1 MKNSTYQTYFQQR
14 WPQLTHPHVR
24 SLAWLLDSP
33 CLLNAESERWAN
45 QLAELPLMNQ
55 TTLVWLAELDK
66 NPEPLIHYLAV
77 HPQTR
82 LGHYAENLLAFYF
95 LWRGELLAHRVQVR
109 SIAEKE
115 KKKGKE
121 KGKENTTIGE
131 FDFLLT
137 APSGLEHWEFAC
149 KFYLLIAPE
158 ATLSDYV
165 GPNLTDNLND
175 KSQKI
180 MSEQLALSQH
190 PDAKKYLSEPVS
202 AAKALLKGWLFYSST
217 ETEPLTDVAPN
228 HCRGLWC
235 RLSDL
240 KTLNAA
246 CLGARFGVLSRL
258 QWLAPAKMH
267 QAETMSLRELH
278 AYLAQL
284 FITDLRPV
292 LVAQLVPDSAYFV
305 EEERIFVVP
314 DEWNLG

>member
-1 MKNSTYQTYFQQR
+1 MFGKKGMKNLTYQAYFQQR

-33 CLLNAESERWAN
+33 CLLNPDCERWAH

-55 TTLVWLAELDK
+55 TTSVWLSELDK

-109 SIAEKE
+109 SH
-115 KKKGKE
+115 
-121 KGKENTTIGE
+121 TTIGE

-137 APSGLEHWEFAC
+137 TPSGLEHWEFAC
-149 KFYLLIAPE
+149 KFYLLVAPE

-165 GPNLTDNLND
+165 GPNLMDNLND

-180 MSEQLALSQH
+180 MNGQLALGRH
-190 PDAKKYLSEPVS
+190 PDAKKYLAEPIS

-217 ETEPLTDVAPN
+217 LTQPLAEVAPT

-240 KTLNAA
+240 KKMNAD
-246 CLGARFGVLSRL
+246 CFTILSRL
-258 QWLAPAKMH
+258 QWLAPAKVSH
-267 QAETMSLRELH
+267 AQGVNLSELH
-278 AYLAQL
+278 THLAQL
-284 FITDLRPV
+284 FLADSRPV
-292 LVAQLVPDSAYFV
+292 LIAQLVPDAEFLV
-305 EEERIFVVP
+305 ECERIFVVP
-314 DEWNLG
+314 DDWNLNRRN